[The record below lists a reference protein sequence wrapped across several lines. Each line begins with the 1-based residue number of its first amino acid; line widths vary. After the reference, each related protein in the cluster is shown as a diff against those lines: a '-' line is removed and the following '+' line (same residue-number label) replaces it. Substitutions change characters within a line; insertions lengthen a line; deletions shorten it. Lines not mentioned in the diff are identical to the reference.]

1 MTRWTIAVTPAARRQ
16 LTSIA
21 DNRIRQ
27 AIVRRIDRLEREPE
41 KQGKA
46 LTDELIG
53 YRSIRAVGQRY
64 RIIYRL
70 EECRVVVYVVAV
82 GLRKE
87 GSRKDVYAVA
97 QELLRRGL
105 LDQE

>member
-1 MTRWTIAVTPAARRQ
+1 MRWTVELTQTALDQ
-16 LTSIA
+16 LASIK
-21 DNRIRQ
+21 DQRIQRS
-27 AIVRRIDRLEREPE
+27 VRKRLKSLEQDPD

-70 EECRVVVYVVAV
+70 EESTVVVYVVVV

-87 GSRKDVYAVA
+87 GSKRDVYAVA
-97 QELLRRGL
+97 QELLHRGL
-105 LDQE
+105 LDQD